1 MPGVDRDRR
10 GADRSMRE
18 DLKQVFLDVLEVRSI
33 SDKDS
38 VETINSWDSVRH
50 LSLIMALEERFGVA
64 FEADEIPELISV
76 AAIRDALRRRS
87 ATAG

>member
-1 MPGVDRDRR
+1 
-10 GADRSMRE
+10 MRE

-38 VETINSWDSVRH
+38 VETIRSWDSVRH

-76 AAIRDALRRRS
+76 AAIRDALNRRS
-87 ATAG
+87 SAA

>member
-1 MPGVDRDRR
+1 
-10 GADRSMRE
+10 MRE

-38 VETINSWDSVRH
+38 VQTITTWDSVRH

-64 FEADEIPELISV
+64 FDAEEIPELISV
-76 AAIRDALRRRS
+76 AAIRDALKRRVP
-87 ATAG
+87 AAE

>member
-1 MPGVDRDRR
+1 
-10 GADRSMRE
+10 MRE

-33 SDKDS
+33 SDRDS
-38 VETINSWDSVRH
+38 VETITSWDSVRH

-76 AAIRDALRRRS
+76 AAIRDALNRRS
-87 ATAG
+87 PAAG

>member
-1 MPGVDRDRR
+1 
-10 GADRSMRE
+10 MRE

-38 VETINSWDSVRH
+38 VETITSWDSVRH

-64 FEADEIPELISV
+64 FDAEEIPELISV
-76 AAIRDALRRRS
+76 AAIRDALNRRS
-87 ATAG
+87 QAAG

>member
-1 MPGVDRDRR
+1 
-10 GADRSMRE
+10 MRE
-18 DLKQVFLDVLEVRSI
+18 ELKQVLLDVLEVRSI

-38 VETINSWDSVRH
+38 VETISSWDSVRH

-76 AAIRDALRRRS
+76 AAIRDALNRRS
-87 ATAG
+87 SAAG

>member
-1 MPGVDRDRR
+1 
-10 GADRSMRE
+10 MRE

-33 SDKDS
+33 SDRDS
-38 VETINSWDSVRH
+38 VETITSWDSVRH

-76 AAIRDALRRRS
+76 AAIRDALNRRS
-87 ATAG
+87 PTAG

>member
-1 MPGVDRDRR
+1 
-10 GADRSMRE
+10 MRE

-38 VETINSWDSVRH
+38 VETITSWDSVRH

-76 AAIRDALRRRS
+76 AAIREALNRR
-87 ATAG
+87 APAG

>member
-1 MPGVDRDRR
+1 
-10 GADRSMRE
+10 MRE
-18 DLKQVFLDVLEVRSI
+18 DLRQVFLDVLEVRSI

-38 VETINSWDSVRH
+38 VETITSWDSVRH

-76 AAIRDALRRRS
+76 AAIREALNRRS
-87 ATAG
+87 SV

>member
-1 MPGVDRDRR
+1 MC
-10 GADRSMRE
+10 E

-38 VETINSWDSVRH
+38 VETIRSWDSVRH

-64 FEADEIPELISV
+64 FDAEEIPELISV
-76 AAIRDALRRRS
+76 AAIRDALNRRS
-87 ATAG
+87 QAAC

>member
-1 MPGVDRDRR
+1 
-10 GADRSMRE
+10 MRE